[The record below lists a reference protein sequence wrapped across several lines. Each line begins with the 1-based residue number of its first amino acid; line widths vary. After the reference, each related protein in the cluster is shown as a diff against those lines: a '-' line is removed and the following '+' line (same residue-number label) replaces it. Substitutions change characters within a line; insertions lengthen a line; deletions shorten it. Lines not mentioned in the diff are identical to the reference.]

1 MSSSRTRPCSASW
14 QPEAEGVLKRLLRLA
29 ASLEEA
35 IILLEQRGPHENART
50 VMRLR
55 VIQGEILSLLHDAE
69 GDSLPVD

>member
-1 MSSSRTRPCSASW
+1 MV
-14 QPEAEGVLKRLLRLA
+14 ERLLRLA
-29 ASLEEA
+29 ASVEEA

-55 VIQGEILSLLHDAE
+55 VIQGEILSLLHHAK